1 MKGRIIPDNRNCM
14 NKVKQCAGTR
24 DAQGTEANLGLLK
37 QRNFVKGVAKILE
50 S

>member
-1 MKGRIIPDNRNCM
+1 M

-24 DAQGTEANLGLLK
+24 DAQGTETNMGLLK
-37 QRNFVKGVAKILE
+37 QKDFVKGVAKILE